1 MPDSTLKS
9 HPPAKASPQPRGPR
23 RWWRIPAVLLGGLL
37 LLPGL
42 CYVLLDPLVKYEI
55 RGFLEDS
62 LKVPARLRT
71 VRVFLA
77 GGARLEGLTVLN
89 PEGYRE
95 PEAFHLATLEAVTRA
110 TFLLS
115 NPRLITELT
124 LRQPEFIVEFGDKET
139 NWATLI
145 RNAARQLSRKD
156 PHEDSEGIRYAI
168 HNIHVIEPRI
178 RVAPTKLFPDG
189 LLIPLRDVDLDQVGN
204 LPDSPSTFYVAVAII
219 LQAVI
224 TGKTRDGSEIPSALR
239 SRISAELQ
247 EGGKAF
253 REALSPRKK

>member
-1 MPDSTLKS
+1 MPDSTLKAHS
-9 HPPAKASPQPRGPR
+9 PAKTSPQPRSHR
-23 RWWRIPAVLLGGLL
+23 RWWWIPAGILGILL
-37 LLPGL
+37 LLPVLG
-42 CYVLLDPLVKYEI
+42 YVVLDPIVKYEI
-55 RGFLEDS
+55 RGFLEDT

-77 GGARLEGLTVLN
+77 GGARLEGLTILN

-95 PEAFHLATLEAVTRA
+95 PEAFHLGALEAVTRA
-110 TFLLS
+110 TVLLR
-115 NPRLITELT
+115 NPRIVSELT

-145 RNAARQLSRKD
+145 RNAARELSRKD
-156 PHEDSEGIRYAI
+156 PQEHSEDVRYAI
-168 HNIHVIEPRI
+168 HNVHVIQPRI

-204 LPDSPSTFYVAVAII
+204 LPDSPSTFYVAVAVII
-219 LQAVI
+219 QAVI
-224 TGKTRDGSEIPSALR
+224 TGKTSDGSEIPSALR
-239 SRISAELQ
+239 SRISAELL

-253 REALSPRKK
+253 REVLSPKK